1 MNKLLVATLALLL
14 PLAASAQTI
23 WRCGPDGRSYSS
35 TPCADG
41 RGLEGLQPRPV
52 DDLADAQQRAARERR
67 DADAMTRERLAQ
79 EGRQRGTGLAG
90 FKPPQ
95 AAEKAQPPRPKAKKK
110 PRHPAEED
118 GTWRATAPSS
128 RHTKG

>member
-23 WRCGPDGRSYSS
+23 WRCGPDGRSYSA
-35 TPCADG
+35 TPCTDG
-41 RGLEGLQPRPV
+41 RSLEGMQPRPV

-79 EGRQRGTGLAG
+79 ENRQRGNGLAG
-90 FKPPQ
+90 FTPPQ
-95 AAEKAQPPRPKAKKK
+95 AAASAPQPRAKAKKK
-110 PRHPAEED
+110 QRLPGAADTWPATD
-118 GTWRATAPSS
+118 PSS
-128 RHTKG
+128 RRRKG

>member
-1 MNKLLVATLALLL
+1 MKLLPVATLALVL
-14 PLAASAQTI
+14 PLAAGAQTI
-23 WRCGPDGRSYSS
+23 WRCGPDGRSYSA

-41 RGLEGLQPRPV
+41 RSLEAMEPRPA
-52 DDLADAQQRAARERR
+52 DDLASAQQRAARERR
-67 DADAMTRERLAQ
+67 EADSMTRDRLAA
-79 EGRQRGTGLAG
+79 ESRQRGNGLAG

-95 AAEKAQPPRPKAKKK
+95 AAEKAQPPRPKAKRK